1 MKNANGKQKNAK
13 LSGRRSW
20 DNAKFSRQ
28 RLNDV
33 WLLLQ
38 GSCDLLF
45 EKYFGLQAVLIVL
58 YCHVL
63 TNMVQNRMEN

>member
-1 MKNANGKQKNAK
+1 MGNKRKQ
-13 LSGRRSW
+13 SGRRSW
-20 DNAKFSRQ
+20 DNAKFSKQ

-45 EKYFGLQAVLIVL
+45 EKYFALQAVLIVL
-58 YCHVL
+58 CCHVL
-63 TNMVQNRMEN
+63 TSMVENRIEN